1 VRVVKKIGL
10 IGGMTPES
18 TCYYYRKYI
27 EISRKKFRKYEYPEL
42 LIYSINFRDF
52 FMNPEGWEGRKRI
65 LINAAKALERA
76 GAELIALTANTPHIV
91 FDDIQKE
98 ISVPMVSI
106 IDAVAE
112 EILSHGLKKV
122 LLLETKTTM
131 SSGFYVNALKN
142 KGLEVVVPNE
152 EEQEELNRIIFE
164 ELAFEN
170 LKSKRWIID
179 LIERYAKEEGV
190 EGVILGCTEL
200 PLAVKRGDVSI
211 EVFDSAEIHIK
222 KLIEVASQSI

>member
-1 VRVVKKIGL
+1 
-10 IGGMTPES
+10 MTPES

>member
-1 VRVVKKIGL
+1 MKKIGL

-122 LLLETKTTM
+122 LLLGTKTTM